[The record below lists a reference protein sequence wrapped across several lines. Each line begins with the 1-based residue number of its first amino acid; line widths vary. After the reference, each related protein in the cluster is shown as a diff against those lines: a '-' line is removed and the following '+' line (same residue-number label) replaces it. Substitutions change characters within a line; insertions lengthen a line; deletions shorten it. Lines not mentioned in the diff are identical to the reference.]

1 MLLLAFF
8 SLLAATGGVLLAPR
22 PLPPPLAHWQD
33 KLYTALP
40 HSFSP
45 TSNVAKAED
54 RASWQ
59 QHFQT
64 LQLYSAWL
72 SQPLVVRHADGDSDR
87 HVAHDSWQQHIAPA
101 SFRGLIRGDAEEM
114 SHGLTGWGSSVW
126 QRLSV
131 QMSAL
136 PGRCSQLSSSW
147 VTHWLSKLPRL
158 LPGSQSDD
166 LTAHFQALEAS
177 VAEGAALKPELLWH
191 HVVGL
196 LQRASSAL
204 SALRQPSEMSS
215 SSGEALYLCC
225 CNCPESASSMVTLT
239 SQQRSS
245 CCVLH
250 DVLLLAL
257 SKLP

>member
-1 MLLLAFF
+1 MLPLLFF
-8 SLLAATGGVLLAPR
+8 SLLAVTGGLLLAPR

-33 KLYTALP
+33 KLYTAVP
-40 HSFSP
+40 HSFIP
-45 TSNVAKAED
+45 TSNMAKAED

-59 QHFQT
+59 QHFTT
-64 LQLYSAWL
+64 LQLYPAWL
-72 SQPLVVRHADGDSDR
+72 SQPLVATHADGDSDK
-87 HVAHDSWQQHIAPA
+87 HVAHDSWQRHIAPA
-101 SFRGLIRGDAEEM
+101 SFRLIKGNAEEM
-114 SHGLTGWGSSVW
+114 SHGLTGWDSSVW

-147 VTHWLSKLPRL
+147 VTHWLSKLPQL

-166 LTAHFQALEAS
+166 SAARSMTLEPS

-204 SALRQPSEMSS
+204 GGLRQPSEMNP
-215 SSGEALYLCC
+215 SSGEALHCC
-225 CNCPESASSMVTLT
+225 CCHFKWKV
-239 SQQRSS
+239 
-245 CCVLH
+245 CF
-250 DVLLLAL
+250 AL
-257 SKLP
+257 KCKLNSNK